1 MRCRS
6 GSLSW
11 CSHGAYL
18 FGSIPTAY
26 VFARWH
32 SGIDIRRYG
41 SGTVSGSMIWEHVSR
56 WGVVAVGLFD
66 VGKAAAATWLG
77 YQISLPAAV
86 AAGLLATIGHNWPLF
101 LRFVGGRGLGCFLG
115 ICVIV
120 FPWGC
125 AWILLSLALGRVIS
139 RDSAPWALVAMLA
152 FPGFALLL
160 GEPAAVVWGCAGM
173 WLVTVVKRLEAN
185 RRPLPADRSEWG
197 RVLLYRFMLDRDIRN
212 WDEWVHRAPATATTT
227 YPMGG
232 LS

>member
-1 MRCRS
+1 MPIW
-6 GSLSW
+6 LPILVFA
-11 CSHGAYL
+11 GAYL
-18 FGSIPTAY
+18 LGSIPTAY

-41 SGTVSGSMIWEHVSR
+41 SGTVSGSMVWEHVSR

-125 AWILLSLALGRVIS
+125 AWILLSLALGRGNQPRLGALGAGGHAGLPLL
-139 RDSAPWALVAMLA
+139 RDSAERAGRRRMGMRGNVARHCGQA
-152 FPGFALLL
+152 P
-160 GEPAAVVWGCAGM
+160 
-173 WLVTVVKRLEAN
+173 
-185 RRPLPADRSEWG
+185 RSQSP
-197 RVLLYRFMLDRDIRN
+197 
-212 WDEWVHRAPATATTT
+212 APAGGSLG
-227 YPMGG
+227 MGACSPVSLLAG
-232 LS
+232 SRHSQLG